1 MKNTPQTG
9 NPIDKIYEVVTSE
22 TRKFEIRRKLSATNE
37 KRQEGSENSNM
48 AVDNLKEKG
57 SIKPN

>member
-9 NPIDKIYEVVTSE
+9 NAIDKIYEVVTSE

-37 KRQEGSENSNM
+37 KRQDSSENSNM
-48 AVDNLKEKG
+48 FVDNLKEKG
-57 SIKPN
+57 AVKPN